1 MNVNPVTKRPFGA
14 FQLEVMAIL
23 ADNPGTT
30 YNPLRRLK
38 GTAARYWGRYRE
50 SLRTLEALGL
60 VKEVEGPKGGRDYY
74 IATERLLGAIE
85 GGN

>member
-1 MNVNPVTKRPFGA
+1 MKNPITKRPFGA

-23 ADNPGTT
+23 ASNPATP

-38 GTAARYWGRYRE
+38 GSAARYWGRYKK
-50 SLRTLEALGL
+50 SLRTLESLKL
-60 VKEVEGPKGGRDYY
+60 IREVEGPKGGQYY
-74 IATERLLGAIE
+74 FVATERLLGAQK